1 MEGEVEGVGAAALTE
16 KMLVE
21 VVSAIRALTTALP
34 SDSFEEV
41 VARII
46 VDAVQTVDA
55 DRAAIW
61 LQRDDAI
68 EVVATT
74 GMRATTVDRFQHV
87 EVAPDTPG
95 EKLLMRR
102 TPVTWSTHEQAK
114 RLFPV
119 VTVANLGSGYVSPLH
134 ADDRFSGVLFVGW
147 TQQHRAIEPAERAF
161 LEGIAHCCALAVE
174 RWSGGLER
182 DAGND
187 DDRDEIVA
195 AGETFS
201 VRLTTSG
208 GEPTAWIAGEIDCSN
223 EEDLERAVTEVLRAH
238 PHGRLG
244 FDLADV
250 AFLSVAGARI
260 VLGACQ
266 ESSDQSP
273 RYVLNSSAPA
283 RRVINLLAGDFD
295 V

>member
-1 MEGEVEGVGAAALTE
+1 MEGDVEGVNAAELTE
-16 KMLVE
+16 EMLVE
-21 VVSAIRALTTALP
+21 LVAAIRALTTALP
-34 SDSFEEV
+34 TASFEEV
-41 VARII
+41 VAGII
-46 VDAVQTVDA
+46 VDAVQTVGA
-55 DRAAIW
+55 DRAAVW
-61 LQRDDAI
+61 LQRADAI

-87 EVAPDTPG
+87 DVAPDTPG

-102 TPVTWSTHEQAK
+102 TPVTWSTHEQAQ
-114 RLFPV
+114 RFFPV
-119 VTVANLGSGYVSPLH
+119 GGVANLGSGYVSPLH
-134 ADDRFSGVLFVGW
+134 AEDRFSGVLFVGW
-147 TQQHRAIEPAERAF
+147 TQQHRAIGAAERAF
-161 LEGIAHCCALAVE
+161 LEGIANCCALAVE
-174 RWSGGLER
+174 RWRGGPER
-182 DAGND
+182 GATDD

-208 GEPTAWIAGEIDCSN
+208 GEPTAWVAGEIDCSN
-223 EEDLERAVTEVLRAH
+223 EEELERAVAEVLRAH

-266 ESSDQSP
+266 ESSDQSQ

-295 V
+295 L